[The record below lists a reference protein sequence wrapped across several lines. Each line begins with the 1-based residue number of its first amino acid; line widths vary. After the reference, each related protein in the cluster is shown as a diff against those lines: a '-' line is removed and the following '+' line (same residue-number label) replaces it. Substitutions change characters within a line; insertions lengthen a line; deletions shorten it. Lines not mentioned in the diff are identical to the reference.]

1 MELVQMSG
9 KELER
14 YALIKRVVSKELM
27 QSFAATQLGLTVRQ
41 IKRLCA
47 AYRTGGVSA
56 LLSKQ
61 RGRASNRQTNP
72 VQRNLIM
79 SLVREHYSDFGPQL
93 ASEYLQSQHGL
104 VLSSETLRQWMI
116 ADGLWKP
123 KIKRAKR
130 IHPSRQRRACT
141 GELIQIDGSPH
152 AWFED
157 RAPNCTLIAFIDDAT
172 SRIMAAR
179 FYPSETSVAYLD
191 MLQRHVNQHGCP
203 VSLYSDRHGVFTNHQ
218 QTKDTPT
225 QFGRACL
232 QLQVESILA
241 LSPQAKGRVER
252 LFQTLQDRLTKAMRL
267 DKINDIDSANAYLQL
282 YIAQH
287 NQRFAVEPA
296 SKVDAHRTFS
306 GTALDLQRV
315 CALHHIRQY
324 SNTLNCQ
331 FENQVLQV
339 LPQSNAPKARSQAN
353 IVVHLDGQLE
363 LLHNGQALA
372 FTLFNGIDRVNLQS
386 ADDKTLNVQ
395 VDQACIRAKR
405 QANPLS
411 RLAAQIA
418 HQEFQR
424 SQGIYTQNAHQ

>member
-287 NQRFAVEPA
+287 NQRFAVESA